1 MVLFT
6 GVTVEEAIEKGLTE
20 LGLSRSQA
28 QITILAKESKGFFGF
43 GKKLAQVELNP
54 IGPIVELPIEVDDV
68 EDLKVTRIS
77 DESTQAEEV
86 LVQVEDLTL
95 EAVEV
100 AKVTE
105 EAIPVASEPIEVD
118 SEPTVEA
125 TSEKE
130 DDSTVL
136 EPISQDDFA
145 NFVSKEFIEP
155 RHTIEEASAEVCT
168 YIEKIIYEMDLEATL
183 STHLSRRH
191 MTLQIETPE
200 PGRIIGY
207 HGKVLK
213 SLQLLAQNFLHD
225 RYSRHFS
232 VALNVRD
239 YLENRTETLIDM
251 ATKAA
256 HRVLDTGK
264 PYRLDPMT
272 NQERKTI
279 HKTVSR
285 ISGVESYSEGDDPNR
300 YVIIVPRD

>member
-6 GVTVEEAIEKGLTE
+6 GVTVEEAIEKGLAT

-28 QITILAKESKGFFGF
+28 QITILAKEKKGFLGF
-43 GKKLAQVELNP
+43 GKKLAQVELVAREKVAEP
-54 IGPIVELPIEVDDV
+54 VPVVTEVVEEEL
-68 EDLKVTRIS
+68 
-77 DESTQAEEV
+77 EV
-86 LVQVEDLTL
+86 LVE
-95 EAVEV
+95 
-100 AKVTE
+100 
-105 EAIPVASEPIEVD
+105 PVAETTEAELVEPVAEEEFVPVAQAETAA
-118 SEPTVEA
+118 EPVAEPELLVLGQDPLETELVA
-125 TSEKE
+125 E
-130 DDSTVL
+130 DAPQ
-136 EPISQDDFA
+136 PISQDDFA
-145 NFVSKEFIEP
+145 AFVAKEFTEP
-155 RHTIEEASAEVCT
+155 RLTIEEACAEVT
-168 YIEKIIYEMDLEATL
+168 SYIEKIIYEMDLEATIT
-183 STHLSRRH
+183 SQLSRRH

-232 VALNVRD
+232 VAINVRD

-251 ATKAA
+251 ATRAA

-285 ISGVESYSEGDDPNR
+285 ISGVESYSEGDDPDR
-300 YVIIVPRD
+300 YVVIVSRD

>member
-6 GVTVEEAIEKGLTE
+6 GVTVEEAIEQGLAT

-28 QITILAKESKGFFGF
+28 QITILAKEKKGFLGF
-43 GKKLAQVELNP
+43 GKKLAQVELVAREKVAEP
-54 IGPIVELPIEVDDV
+54 VPVVTEVV
-68 EDLKVTRIS
+68 EDDL
-77 DESTQAEEV
+77 EV
-86 LVQVEDLTL
+86 LVE
-95 EAVEV
+95 
-100 AKVTE
+100 
-105 EAIPVASEPIEVD
+105 PVAESTETELVEPVSEE
-118 SEPTVEA
+118 EPVPVAQAETAAEPVAEPELLVLGQDPLETELVA
-125 TSEKE
+125 E
-130 DDSTVL
+130 DAPQ
-136 EPISQDDFA
+136 PISQDDFA
-145 NFVSKEFIEP
+145 AFVAKEFTEP
-155 RHTIEEASAEVCT
+155 RLTIEEACAEVT
-168 YIEKIIYEMDLEATL
+168 SYIEKIIYEMDLEATIT
-183 STHLSRRH
+183 SQLSRRH

-232 VALNVRD
+232 VAINVRD

-251 ATKAA
+251 ATRAA

-285 ISGVESYSEGDDPNR
+285 ISGVESYSEGDDPDR
-300 YVIIVPRD
+300 YVVIVSRD

>member
-6 GVTVEEAIEKGLTE
+6 GVTVEEAIEQGLAT

-28 QITILAKESKGFFGF
+28 QITILAKEKKGFLGF
-43 GKKLAQVELNP
+43 GKKLAQVELVAREKVAEP
-54 IGPIVELPIEVDDV
+54 VPAVTEVV
-68 EDLKVTRIS
+68 EDDL
-77 DESTQAEEV
+77 EV
-86 LVQVEDLTL
+86 LVE
-95 EAVEV
+95 
-100 AKVTE
+100 
-105 EAIPVASEPIEVD
+105 PVAESTEAELVEPVSEE
-118 SEPTVEA
+118 EPVPVAQAETAAEPAAEPELLVLGQDPLETELVA
-125 TSEKE
+125 E
-130 DDSTVL
+130 DAPQ
-136 EPISQDDFA
+136 PISQDDFA
-145 NFVSKEFIEP
+145 AFVAKEFTEP
-155 RHTIEEASAEVCT
+155 RLTIEEACAEVT
-168 YIEKIIYEMDLEATL
+168 NYIEKIIYEMDLEATIT
-183 STHLSRRH
+183 SQLSRRH

-232 VALNVRD
+232 VAINVRD

-251 ATKAA
+251 ATRAA

-285 ISGVESYSEGDDPNR
+285 ISGVESYSEGDDPDR
-300 YVIIVPRD
+300 YVVIVSRD

>member
-6 GVTVEEAIEKGLTE
+6 GVTVEEAIEKGLAT

-28 QITILAKESKGFFGF
+28 QITILAKEKKGFLGF
-43 GKKLAQVELNP
+43 GKKLAQVELVAREKVAEP
-54 IGPIVELPIEVDDV
+54 VSVVTEVVE
-68 EDLKVTRIS
+68 EDL
-77 DESTQAEEV
+77 EV
-86 LVQVEDLTL
+86 LVE
-95 EAVEV
+95 
-100 AKVTE
+100 
-105 EAIPVASEPIEVD
+105 PVAESTETELVEPVSEE
-118 SEPTVEA
+118 EPVPVAQAETAAEPVAEPELLVLGQDPLETELVA
-125 TSEKE
+125 E
-130 DDSTVL
+130 DAPQ
-136 EPISQDDFA
+136 PISQDDFA
-145 NFVSKEFIEP
+145 AFVAKEFTEP
-155 RHTIEEASAEVCT
+155 RLTIEEACAEVT
-168 YIEKIIYEMDLEATL
+168 SYIEKIIYEMDLEATIT
-183 STHLSRRH
+183 SQLSRRH

-232 VALNVRD
+232 VAINVRD

-251 ATKAA
+251 ATRAA

-285 ISGVESYSEGDDPNR
+285 ISGVESYSEGDDPDR
-300 YVIIVPRD
+300 YVVIVSRD

>member
-6 GVTVEEAIEKGLTE
+6 GVTVEEAIEQGLAT

-28 QITILAKESKGFFGF
+28 QITILAKEKKGFLGF
-43 GKKLAQVELNP
+43 GKKLAQVELVAREKVAEP
-54 IGPIVELPIEVDDV
+54 VSVVTEVVE
-68 EDLKVTRIS
+68 EDL
-77 DESTQAEEV
+77 EV
-86 LVQVEDLTL
+86 LVE
-95 EAVEV
+95 
-100 AKVTE
+100 
-105 EAIPVASEPIEVD
+105 PVAESTETELVEPVSEE
-118 SEPTVEA
+118 EPVPVAQAETAAEPAAEPELLVLGQDPLETELVA
-125 TSEKE
+125 E
-130 DDSTVL
+130 DAPQ
-136 EPISQDDFA
+136 PISQDDFA
-145 NFVSKEFIEP
+145 AFVAKEFTEP
-155 RHTIEEASAEVCT
+155 RLTIEEACAEVT
-168 YIEKIIYEMDLEATL
+168 NYIEKIIYEMDLEATIT
-183 STHLSRRH
+183 SQLSRRH

-232 VALNVRD
+232 VAINVRD

-251 ATKAA
+251 ATRAA

-285 ISGVESYSEGDDPNR
+285 ISGVESYSEGDDPDR
-300 YVIIVPRD
+300 YVVIVSRD

>member
-6 GVTVEEAIEKGLTE
+6 GVTVEEAIEQGLAT

-28 QITILAKESKGFFGF
+28 QITILAKEKKGFLGF
-43 GKKLAQVELNP
+43 GKKLAQVELVAREKVAEP
-54 IGPIVELPIEVDDV
+54 VPVVTEVV
-68 EDLKVTRIS
+68 EDDL
-77 DESTQAEEV
+77 EV
-86 LVQVEDLTL
+86 LVE
-95 EAVEV
+95 
-100 AKVTE
+100 
-105 EAIPVASEPIEVD
+105 PVAESTETELVEPASEEEPVPVAQAETAA
-118 SEPTVEA
+118 EPTAEPELLVLGQDPLETELVA
-125 TSEKE
+125 E
-130 DDSTVL
+130 DAPQ
-136 EPISQDDFA
+136 PISQDDFA
-145 NFVSKEFIEP
+145 AFVAKEFTEP
-155 RHTIEEASAEVCT
+155 RLTIEEACAEVT
-168 YIEKIIYEMDLEATL
+168 GYIEKIIYEMDLEATIT
-183 STHLSRRH
+183 SQLSRRH

-232 VALNVRD
+232 VAINVRD

-251 ATKAA
+251 ATRAA

-285 ISGVESYSEGDDPNR
+285 ISGVESYSEGDDPDR
-300 YVIIVPRD
+300 YVVIVSRD